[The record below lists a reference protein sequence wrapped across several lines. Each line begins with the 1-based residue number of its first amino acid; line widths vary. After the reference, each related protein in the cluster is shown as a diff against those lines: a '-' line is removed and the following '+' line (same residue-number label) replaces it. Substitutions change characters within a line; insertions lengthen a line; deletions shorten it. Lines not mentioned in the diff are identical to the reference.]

1 VPKSRSRRKPAKKSQ
16 PKRRPVVSSTDE
28 LVHGHYDAGQIQAPG
43 DKIGGLL
50 LGGHAP
56 DLMVELLPAL
66 LWLEHA
72 SGHPTNL
79 CVSGCVTLHYAY
91 AALGIE
97 AKPRAVDLVVS
108 NQRTGD
114 RTLYGRPEPHWSGS
128 TFHGH
133 CVLWLPGSQ
142 RFIDPTVEQYPEVRK
157 YGLGPICGRIAASL
171 ATPQQQ
177 AALQRG
183 EMPAGTAIG
192 VERMDLL
199 LLYTTVDERF
209 GDVVMAGSTVV
220 ENLAVAR
227 TSGWNLASEAL
238 VLLGR
243 PDVIDRAR
251 RSPHSH
257 VRALL
262 DVLADADAEVDDAG
276 DWRFN
281 LPSDAGTG
289 RAGRRLDELELPE
302 LIDSPSQL
310 PRNPISAFLQRLRRR
325 TR

>member
-1 VPKSRSRRKPAKKSQ
+1 
-16 PKRRPVVSSTDE
+16 
-28 LVHGHYDAGQIQAPG
+28 
-43 DKIGGLL
+43 
-50 LGGHAP
+50 
-56 DLMVELLPAL
+56 
-66 LWLEHA
+66 
-72 SGHPTNL
+72 
-79 CVSGCVTLHYAY
+79 
-91 AALGIE
+91 
-97 AKPRAVDLVVS
+97 
-108 NQRTGD
+108 
-114 RTLYGRPEPHWSGS
+114 
-128 TFHGH
+128 
-133 CVLWLPGSQ
+133 
-142 RFIDPTVEQYPEVRK
+142 
-157 YGLGPICGRIAASL
+157 
-171 ATPQQQ
+171 
-177 AALQRG
+177 
-183 EMPAGTAIG
+183 MPAGTAIG
-192 VERMDLL
+192 VQRMDLL

-251 RSPHSH
+251 QSPHSD

-281 LPSDAGTG
+281 LPSDAGIG

-310 PRNPISAFLQRLRRR
+310 PRNPLSAFLQRLRRR